1 MTLSPAWT
9 WMYAITSSIGG
20 ISSGI
25 LNQSDFT
32 RFARKQNVQVPST
45 LFGLVFPGV
54 IVPLFGILTASAT
67 VNIYGGEPY
76 WNPLTLVIQWMLDD
90 YSAKSRAAAFFCS
103 LGFVI
108 NQLAEYILGNGFE
121 AGMDLDGLF
130 PKYFNIR
137 RGCLP
142 WALLSWAVQP
152 WLIYNT
158 ASVFVAAMAALSVFL
173 EPLTGIMM
181 VDYFAIRDPKI
192 EVSQLYTRSKRVLTG
207 ILAASTGVQLA
218 HGLYASPLLC
228 PA

>member
-1 MTLSPAWT
+1 
-9 WMYAITSSIGG
+9 
-20 ISSGI
+20 
-25 LNQSDFT
+25 
-32 RFARKQNVQVPST
+32 
-45 LFGLVFPGV
+45 
-54 IVPLFGILTASAT
+54 
-67 VNIYGGEPY
+67 
-76 WNPLTLVIQWMLDD
+76 
-90 YSAKSRAAAFFCS
+90 
-103 LGFVI
+103 
-108 NQLAEYILGNGFE
+108 
-121 AGMDLDGLF
+121 MDLDGLF